1 MNKEINTNNKN
12 NSLLDC
18 FMKPSENLKNFIIKY
33 ELWWYHKSIE
43 NFRNTVLDENN
54 LLKSL
59 SKVIMK
65 EKKDSECLFCSAVA
79 GGHCEIDDKEFFYGN
94 KNEVKDK
101 ITSYLLKLNKYY
113 SRSFFCVYDFVNDCE
128 VQNF

>member
-1 MNKEINTNNKN
+1 MTKKQLKN
-12 NSLLDC
+12 NIIFDC
-18 FMKPSENLKNFIIKY
+18 FMKPSENNIILDCFIEPSENLKNFIIKY
-33 ELWWYHKSIE
+33 ELK
-43 NFRNTVLDENN
+43 N
-54 LLKSL
+54 L

-65 EKKDSECLFCSAVA
+65 EKKDSEYLLCSALS
-79 GGHCEIDDKEFFYGN
+79 HKIDDKEFFYGN

-128 VQNF
+128 VQKPF